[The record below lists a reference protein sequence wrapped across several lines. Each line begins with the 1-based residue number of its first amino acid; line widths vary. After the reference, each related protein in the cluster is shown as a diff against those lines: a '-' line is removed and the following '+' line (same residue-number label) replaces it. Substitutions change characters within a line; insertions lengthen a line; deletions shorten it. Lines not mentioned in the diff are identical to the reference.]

1 MLGKI
6 VQLKTT
12 GLMGE
17 NRGEAHHSEQNV
29 KDRGLRTIGSEFCT
43 QWLNITAPIKEALC
57 LESNLKYACKVAVG
71 RGTAGS

>member
-1 MLGKI
+1 M
-6 VQLKTT
+6 QLKTT
-12 GLMGE
+12 GLLVG

-29 KDRGLRTIGSEFCT
+29 KHRGLRTIGSEFCT

-57 LESNLKYACKVAVG
+57 LESNLKYTCEVTVG